1 MRFKRIH
8 YRIINKDLQ
17 KLMKM
22 KMMEMINII
31 IMMVSKIKSLG
42 IRKGRKKEIK
52 AEKTNLIDIRD

>member
-1 MRFKRIH
+1 
-8 YRIINKDLQ
+8 
-17 KLMKM
+17 MKM

-31 IMMVSKIKSLG
+31 IMMVSKIKSFR